1 MKKTLI
7 IIVIIGMFGWS
18 VYDLAFQADP
28 ISNSDIKKEMEQE
41 EPDSSNDKVKNTSGD
56 KENNKIS
63 EASVGLNIGDMAPD
77 FKLQTL
83 KGENVKLSDYRGK
96 RVMVNFWATWCPPCR
111 AEMPD
116 MERFYQNKDV
126 VILAVNLTQTEG
138 NLQEVKDFVNKYR
151 LSFPV
156 LLDNESK
163 VAMNYEIR
171 PIPTSFMIDS
181 NGIIQHKAL
190 GALNYERMV
199 QEFKKM
205 K

>member
-7 IIVIIGMFGWS
+7 IIVMIGMFGWA
-18 VYDLAFQADP
+18 VYDLAFQADS
-28 ISNSDIKKEMEQE
+28 ISNPNTNEEMVQE
-41 EPDSSNDKVKNTSGD
+41 EPDSSNDKVNNTSGT
-56 KENNKIS
+56 
-63 EASVGLNIGDMAPD
+63 EASVGLNIGDIAPD

-116 MERFYQNKDV
+116 MEKFYQNKDV

-138 NLQEVKDFVNKYR
+138 NLQEVKDFVNEYR